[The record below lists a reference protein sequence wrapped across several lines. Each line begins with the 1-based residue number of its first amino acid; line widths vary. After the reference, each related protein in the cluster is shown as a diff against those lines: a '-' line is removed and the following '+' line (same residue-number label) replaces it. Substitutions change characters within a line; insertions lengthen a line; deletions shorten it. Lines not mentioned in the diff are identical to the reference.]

1 MAIWA
6 TEDLATITSYIDGL
20 TINSADD
27 WRAAWP
33 GGDDTAIQTADIDL
47 HGAIED
53 MEINETESEV
63 ILKIVYRATETA
75 DEETGEIDFTTEE
88 INKTWPIAVEE

>member
-1 MAIWA
+1 M
-6 TEDLATITSYIDGL
+6 

-33 GGDDTAIQTADIDL
+33 GGDDAEIQIGDIDL

-53 MEINETESEV
+53 MQINETESEV
-63 ILKIVYRATETA
+63 ILKIVYRTTETA
-75 DEETGEIDFTTEE
+75 DEETGAIDFTTEE
-88 INKTWPIAVEE
+88 INKTWTIAVEE